1 MTFYVSLSGL
11 KGAQADLSAISNNV
25 ANVNSTAFKKSKA
38 QFGDIFAA
46 APMQT
51 THQVAGQG
59 VRVQGISQQF
69 TQGTIETTDKTLDM
83 AITGEGFFT
92 VKAED
97 GTISYTR
104 NGAFSVDDDRY
115 ALDTTGARMQVF
127 PVDPDTG
134 VPTTTPTAAST
145 PADLV
150 DLQVPTTYQGL
161 PDGAQLT
168 SVGVAKDGLVSAIY
182 ADGSTVYLGQVAM
195 ASFNSLEG
203 LRQQGDAHWSSTV
216 ASGSPILGLA
226 NEGMFGAV
234 NTGSLERSN
243 VDITDELVSLIAA
256 QRNFQANSKA
266 IEAANTLTTT
276 IVNIRA

>member
-226 NEGMFGAV
+226 NEGDRKSV
-234 NTGSLERSN
+234 
-243 VDITDELVSLIAA
+243 V
-256 QRNFQANSKA
+256 
-266 IEAANTLTTT
+266 
-276 IVNIRA
+276 